1 MYKDFSFNLKGINEI
16 PNTKSKAFNRFTVIS
31 TITFAKIY
39 SKYAE
44 SALLLIFGGG
54 KNKPYEAYEVFAH
67 KYNFM
72 HLAGVKSQTLGA
84 AEFYQACLEGKIKRE
99 DCSPVHSVS
108 NMYSKVSVLN
118 QLLDLK
124 NSKCY
129 KIGEKDLVTKNNDF
143 EMAIGNSSGVVG
155 YDHRI
160 SLKGTNIVDK
170 TKLPMPTTLIT
181 TPITQ
186 LVSKPEKIIFI
197 LQRNLDEEKYGK
209 IFFEI
214 KKGLLQEEHYLLPEQ
229 IRQHINPII
238 RI

>member
-1 MYKDFSFNLKGINEI
+1 MKYQTRKVKHLTDLQLLTQLRLG
-16 PNTKSKAFNRFTVIS
+16 
-31 TITFAKIY
+31 AKIY

-44 SALLLIFGGG
+44 SALLFIFSGG

-72 HLAGVKSQTLGA
+72 HLGGVKSQTLGA

-129 KIGEKDLVTKNNDF
+129 KIGEKTYCRKNIICYQNKSDSILIQLIEYRKKKKFLVQRQDN
-143 EMAIGNSSGVVG
+143 ALC
-155 YDHRI
+155 Y
-160 SLKGTNIVDK
+160 SLSRGTSCSRH
-170 TKLPMPTTLIT
+170 L
-181 TPITQ
+181 
-186 LVSKPEKIIFI
+186 
-197 LQRNLDEEKYGK
+197 LQR
-209 IFFEI
+209 
-214 KKGLLQEEHYLLPEQ
+214 
-229 IRQHINPII
+229 
-238 RI
+238 

>member
-1 MYKDFSFNLKGINEI
+1 MKYQTRKVKHLTDLQLLAQLHLG
-16 PNTKSKAFNRFTVIS
+16 
-31 TITFAKIY
+31 AKIY

-44 SALLLIFGGG
+44 SALLLIFSGG

-214 KKGLLQEEHYLLPEQ
+214 KKDLLQEEYYLLPAQ
-229 IRQHINPII
+229 IRQHINPLVQLEKEVPS
-238 RI
+238 

>member
-1 MYKDFSFNLKGINEI
+1 MKYQTRKVKHLTDLQLLAQLHLG
-16 PNTKSKAFNRFTVIS
+16 
-31 TITFAKIY
+31 AKI
-39 SKYAE
+39 
-44 SALLLIFGGG
+44 
-54 KNKPYEAYEVFAH
+54 
-67 KYNFM
+67 
-72 HLAGVKSQTLGA
+72 
-84 AEFYQACLEGKIKRE
+84 
-99 DCSPVHSVS
+99 
-108 NMYSKVSVLN
+108 YSKVSVLN

-214 KKGLLQEEHYLLPEQ
+214 KKDLLQEEYYLLPEQ
-229 IRQHINPII
+229 IRQHINPIN

>member
-1 MYKDFSFNLKGINEI
+1 MKYQTRKVKHLTDLQLLAQLHLG
-16 PNTKSKAFNRFTVIS
+16 
-31 TITFAKIY
+31 AKI
-39 SKYAE
+39 
-44 SALLLIFGGG
+44 
-54 KNKPYEAYEVFAH
+54 
-67 KYNFM
+67 
-72 HLAGVKSQTLGA
+72 
-84 AEFYQACLEGKIKRE
+84 
-99 DCSPVHSVS
+99 
-108 NMYSKVSVLN
+108 YSKVSVLN

-214 KKGLLQEEHYLLPEQ
+214 KKTYC
-229 IRQHINPII
+229 RKNII
-238 RI
+238 CYQNKSDSILIHLSS